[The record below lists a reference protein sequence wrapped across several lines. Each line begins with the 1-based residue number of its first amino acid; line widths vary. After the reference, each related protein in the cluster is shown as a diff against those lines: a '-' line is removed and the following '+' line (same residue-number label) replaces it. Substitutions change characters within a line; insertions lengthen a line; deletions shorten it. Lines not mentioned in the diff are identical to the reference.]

1 MSSMNG
7 DELDLVRWL
16 SATAVRRS
24 NTEQGI
30 GDDMAVL
37 KGLSSPILVAADML
51 LDGVH
56 FQSEEHAPR
65 DIGRKALACNLSD
78 CAAMAVRPVA
88 ACVSIALSPRQST
101 QCAQDIMAGAIDLGE
116 RFGVDIV
123 GGDTNRWP
131 HPLVIDVSIVAEA
144 FPGIRPVLRRGARPG
159 DSLYV
164 TGPLGGS
171 LSGKHLTFEPR
182 VGEAERLARGLGDR
196 LHAMMDISDGLS
208 LDLWRLCDAS
218 GVGAELRSQ
227 WLQPILSDSAVA
239 MSRQD
244 DRTPLDHALHDG
256 EDFELLFAS
265 EGDAGTCGV
274 DVWRIGTVTESG
286 LHLWND
292 QGKREPLVPKG
303 WVH

>member
-1 MSSMNG
+1 MNG

-24 NTEQGI
+24 NTERGI

-56 FQSEEHAPR
+56 FQSEQHALR

-88 ACVSIALSPRQST
+88 ACVSLALSPRQST
-101 QCAQDIMAGAIDLGE
+101 PAAQEIMAGIIDMGE

-131 HPLVIDVSIVAEA
+131 HPLVIDVSIVAES
-144 FPGIRPVLRRGARPG
+144 FPGVRPVLRNGARPG

-164 TGPLGGS
+164 TGTLGGS
-171 LSGKHLTFEPR
+171 LLGKHLTFEPR
-182 VGEAERLARGLGDR
+182 VREAERLAKTLGDR

-208 LDLWRLCDAS
+208 LDLWRLCESS
-218 GVGAELRSQ
+218 GVGAELRWSG
-227 WLQPILSDSAVA
+227 LQSVVSESAMA
-239 MSRQD
+239 MSQRD
-244 DRTPLDHALHDG
+244 GRTPLDHVLNDG
-256 EDFELLFAS
+256 EDFELLFAC
-265 EGDAGTCGV
+265 EGDAMASAV
-274 DVWRIGTVTESG
+274 DVWKIGEVTESG
-286 LHLWND
+286 LDVVDEH
-292 QGKREPLVPKG
+292 GRREPLVPRG